1 MLQLVLEGVHA
12 RQMGDG
18 LLMEKRMLEKDVQQ
32 TKKTVDFYDFKVGRI
47 EDQVISVA
55 LVVSNLVVGRID

>member
-1 MLQLVLEGVHA
+1 
-12 RQMGDG
+12 MGDG